1 MTIQIFSTQGIPNNE
16 GARLFEREMASRFS
30 VGLSLASGGAEPL
43 STEMM
48 AYCGRQLQFA
58 SLRFS
63 PHVTSASPANTGKGK
78 RWLVTLQKEGEVVVT
93 QDGRTARIG
102 PGDMFLLDLHHPFFI
117 ETGSILTHSIYLDAN
132 ALRCAV
138 PDAGRM
144 TALRIDTLEGPGAI
158 FRAMSDEIF
167 KLASILS
174 DSTASRIADALP
186 HSLGIALSSRADD
199 IPSSPSNLQLFHRER
214 IRAYVR
220 ENLHDPAL
228 DVERIAQA
236 IKLSSRYIYQLFSDE
251 QMSLMKWVWAERLEA
266 CRQDLVA
273 KSLANRPIGEIA
285 YSWGFSDV
293 AHFSRAFKERFDM
306 TPRAYRKMHLSGA
319 AKHVAKDAHAIEQQ
333 SRLLANS

>member
-1 MTIQIFSTQGIPNNE
+1 MSIQIFSTEGITNND
-16 GARLFEREMASRFS
+16 GARLFEKEMVSRFS
-30 VGLSLASGGAEPL
+30 VGLSLASGEAEPL
-43 STEMM
+43 HTEMM

-63 PHVTSASPANTGKGK
+63 PHVTSASAASIGKGK
-78 RWLVTLQKEGEVVVT
+78 RWLVTLQKEGEAIVT
-93 QDGRTARIG
+93 QEGRTARIG
-102 PGDMFLLDLHHPFFI
+102 PGDMFLLDLHRPFFI
-117 ETGSILTHSIYLDAN
+117 ETGSIVTHSIYLDAN

-144 TALRIDTLEGPGAI
+144 TALRIDTSEGPGAI

-167 KLASILS
+167 KLAPVLS
-174 DSTASRIADALP
+174 ESTAGRIADTLP
-186 HSLGIALSSRADD
+186 YSLGIALSGCADG
-199 IPSSPSNLQLFHRER
+199 IPASPTSLQLFHRER

-236 IKLSSRYIYQLFSDE
+236 IRLSSRYIYQLFSDE
-251 QMSLMKWVWAERLEA
+251 QMSLMKWVWAQRLEA

-306 TPRAYRKMHLSGA
+306 TPRAYRKMHFSGA
-319 AKHVAKDAHAIEQQ
+319 AKHVPKNSHAIEQQ
-333 SRLLANS
+333 RRPLTNG